1 VQATDFSGGTGCCT
15 GQEVLQNRRSPEPFD
30 KHHVCFHQLVN
41 ALCTAHVGTKGGAL
55 RAGCLP
61 TLATIPIF
69 WGLYRTLSNVSQ
81 AGLLTEGFYWIPSLS
96 GPASL
101 ADQQAGETSTALAL
115 IRCVLLT
122 CFQAADQVHC
132 S

>member
-1 VQATDFSGGTGCCT
+1 MQSCMETSGPQADAS
-15 GQEVLQNRRSPEPFD
+15 VLTQ
-30 KHHVCFHQLVN
+30 
-41 ALCTAHVGTKGGAL
+41 ALNCV
-55 RAGCLP
+55 AGCLP

-101 ADQQAGETSTALAL
+101 ADQRAGNTAKTCVMSCHVPASKALCLHTECKCIQCMQKGTLYRAPTLAAPL
-115 IRCVLLT
+115 
-122 CFQAADQVHC
+122 
-132 S
+132 

>member
-1 VQATDFSGGTGCCT
+1 MKIS
-15 GQEVLQNRRSPEPFD
+15 
-30 KHHVCFHQLVN
+30 
-41 ALCTAHVGTKGGAL
+41 
-55 RAGCLP
+55 AGCLP

-101 ADQQAGETSTALAL
+101 AEQRAGGAIVSFL
-115 IRCVLLT
+115 
-122 CFQAADQVHC
+122 
-132 S
+132 

>member
-1 VQATDFSGGTGCCT
+1 MMMPWSQW
-15 GQEVLQNRRSPEPFD
+15 
-30 KHHVCFHQLVN
+30 N
-41 ALCTAHVGTKGGAL
+41 AGSEGDSF
-55 RAGCLP
+55 AGCLP

-101 ADQQAGETSTALAL
+101 ADQRAGKSTLQKVPGAQDNCFMSLPPLSETLKSTSNMH
-115 IRCVLLT
+115 LLSRVYERRSR
-122 CFQAADQVHC
+122 QVNPGRLEYPMAC
-132 S
+132 

>member
-1 VQATDFSGGTGCCT
+1 MCSKMQMPCSYTG
-15 GQEVLQNRRSPEPFD
+15 
-30 KHHVCFHQLVN
+30 
-41 ALCTAHVGTKGGAL
+41 LC
-55 RAGCLP
+55 AGCLP

-101 ADQQAGETSTALAL
+101 ADQRAG
-115 IRCVLLT
+115 
-122 CFQAADQVHC
+122 
-132 S
+132 

>member
-1 VQATDFSGGTGCCT
+1 M
-15 GQEVLQNRRSPEPFD
+15 
-30 KHHVCFHQLVN
+30 QLD
-41 ALCTAHVGTKGGAL
+41 AHTPAQTLGL
-55 RAGCLP
+55 LAGCLP

-101 ADQQAGETSTALAL
+101 ADQRAGMPRLLRALVPS
-115 IRCVLLT
+115 RLL
-122 CFQAADQVHC
+122 DC

>member
-1 VQATDFSGGTGCCT
+1 M
-15 GQEVLQNRRSPEPFD
+15 LR
-30 KHHVCFHQLVN
+30 CF
-41 ALCTAHVGTKGGAL
+41 
-55 RAGCLP
+55 AGCLP

-101 ADQQAGETSTALAL
+101 ADQRAGMPHIVKTPVSWLLIAACDGKGSISTVSST
-115 IRCVLLT
+115 RRYVHRT
-122 CFQAADQVHC
+122 C
-132 S
+132 